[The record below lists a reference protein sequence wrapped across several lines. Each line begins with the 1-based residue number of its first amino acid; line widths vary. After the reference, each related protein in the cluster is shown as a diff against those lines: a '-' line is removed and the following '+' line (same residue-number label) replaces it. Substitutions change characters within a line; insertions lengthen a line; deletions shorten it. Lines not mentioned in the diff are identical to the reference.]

1 MQEIN
6 KVSVIGLGYV
16 GLPLTCLISE
26 KFEGRVVGF
35 DVNQSYIA
43 EIEGG
48 SLNIA
53 DAKLS
58 AAMQMTQ
65 NRVKTVFTSDSSELS
80 GSDLFIVC
88 VPTPVTDDRLP
99 DFGPLEGALSSLA
112 SHMTPGCIV
121 VVESTVFPGTCDDV
135 VIPMLER
142 LSGLTVADDFAVI
155 HCPERINPGDKIWST
170 ENIPRVIGGS
180 SRLATL
186 AVAEFYAVLMGG
198 SVIEVSKINA
208 SELRSHIIDKFG
220 NISAKQI
227 EQGTVVV
234 MESLRDAEAVKAME
248 NTVRDVNIAF
258 VNELAKIADALNVNI
273 VDVIKGM
280 ATKPFGN
287 GPYFPGGG
295 VGGHCIAVD
304 PEWLK
309 EASIKN
315 GYFPE
320 LIQLSRNINNGM
332 PSYVVEQL
340 RTLLDTKC
348 EKIGSIKVLV
358 LGLAYKKNVA
368 DYRES
373 PSFQVIDILSN
384 TGCEVLTFDPL
395 LPELSTEESLYAA
408 LNIAEACILMT
419 DHDSIVQD
427 LESYDWSCLTGQLG
441 YFVDGRNV
449 IDSSIFPNQVSY
461 KGIGR

>member
-1 MQEIN
+1 MREIK

-26 KFEGRVVGF
+26 KFEGKVVGF
-35 DVNQSYIA
+35 DVNQSRIA
-43 EIEGG
+43 DIEEG
-48 SLNIA
+48 SLNVA
-53 DAKLS
+53 EAKLS
-58 AAMQMTQ
+58 AAIQMTH
-65 NRVKTVFTSDSSELS
+65 NREETVFTSDSSELG
-80 GSDLFIVC
+80 GSDLFIIC
-88 VPTPVTDDRLP
+88 VPTPVTEDKLP
-99 DFGPLEGALSSLA
+99 DFGPLEGALLSLA
-112 SHMTPGCIV
+112 THMTPGCTV

-142 LSGLTVADDFAVI
+142 LSGLTVTEDFAVI
-155 HCPERINPGDKIWST
+155 HCPERINPGDNIWST

-180 SRLATL
+180 SRLATS

-198 SVIEVSKINA
+198 SVIEVSEISA
-208 SELRSHIIDKFG
+208 SELRSHIIDESG

-234 MESLRDAEAVKAME
+234 MKSLRDAEAVKAME
-248 NTVRDVNIAF
+248 NTARDVNIAF
-258 VNELAKIADALNVNI
+258 VNELAKIADVLNVDI

-309 EASIKN
+309 EASMKN

-320 LIQLSRNINNGM
+320 LIQLCRDVNNGM

-340 RTLLDTKC
+340 RTLFDSRC
-348 EKIGSIKVLV
+348 EEIGSIKVLV

-373 PSFQVIDILSN
+373 PSFQVIDILSDI
-384 TGCEVLTFDPL
+384 GCEVRTFDPL
-395 LPELSTEESLYAA
+395 LPELSSEASVYAA
-408 LNIAEACILMT
+408 LNIADACILMT

-427 LESYDWSCLTGQLG
+427 LDSYDWSRLTGPLR

-449 IDSSIFPNQVSY
+449 IDCSILPCRVAY